1 MNIFLA
7 LAKDQAGLGSLK
19 SAFDAQIEA
28 IKNELV
34 TEEEYQSVLNK
45 FEKQVIEANSSV
57 AGIAESLA
65 DNHVYFGSA
74 ARVNQMLDLYRK
86 VTRAD
91 IQRVAKTYLNNN
103 ARVILYYLPK
113 EK

>member
-1 MNIFLA
+1 
-7 LAKDQAGLGSLK
+7 
-19 SAFDAQIEA
+19 
-28 IKNELV
+28 
-34 TEEEYQSVLNK
+34 
-45 FEKQVIEANSSV
+45 
-57 AGIAESLA
+57 
-65 DNHVYFGSA
+65 
-74 ARVNQMLDLYRK
+74 LYRK

>member
-1 MNIFLA
+1 
-7 LAKDQAGLGSLK
+7 LK
-19 SAFDAQIEA
+19 KAFDEQIEL
-28 IKNELV
+28 IKNELI

-57 AGIAESLA
+57 AGIAENLA
-65 DNHVYFGSA
+65 DNYVYFGSA
-74 ARVNQMLDLYRK
+74 ERVNQMLDLYRK
-86 VTRAD
+86 VTKAD

>member
-1 MNIFLA
+1 MQLLLINNLNQN
-7 LAKDQAGLGSLK
+7 KMLK
-19 SAFDAQIEA
+19 VRLRDKRI
-28 IKNELV
+28 
-34 TEEEYQSVLNK
+34 
-45 FEKQVIEANSSV
+45 
-57 AGIAESLA
+57 
-65 DNHVYFGSA
+65 
-74 ARVNQMLDLYRK
+74 VNQMLDLYRK